1 MNQSFSIPLS
11 YGEGRFMTSSCK
23 ISIMKSANPQ
33 NLIFIYLQSRR
44 TLNETDDF
52 QVNHSESGGNES
64 DNSNEEPLSVA
75 SDTNLLQR
83 NNVIRRSLQRKSN
96 IEPPI
101 LPRGGVRSSFQS
113 LKRESTP
120 NRITHRNSIH
130 GYVPVYVAH

>member
-1 MNQSFSIPLS
+1 MNLLS
-11 YGEGRFMTSSCK
+11 KF
-23 ISIMKSANPQ
+23 
-33 NLIFIYLQSRR
+33 QSRR
-44 TLNETDDF
+44 LLNETDDF

-64 DNSNEEPLSVA
+64 DNSAEEPLSVA

-96 IEPPI
+96 IEATV

-130 GYVPVYVAH
+130 GYADYNCYVEFENFYETFNSITD